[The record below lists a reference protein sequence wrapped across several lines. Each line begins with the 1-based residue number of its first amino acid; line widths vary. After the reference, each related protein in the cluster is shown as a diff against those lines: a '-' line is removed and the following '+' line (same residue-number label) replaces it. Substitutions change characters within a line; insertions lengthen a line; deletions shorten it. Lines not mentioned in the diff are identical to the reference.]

1 MGSTLPLAATVRHLI
16 LDRDGV
22 LNQEAPDHG
31 YILKPADFK
40 WLPGSLAALAALSSV
55 GLRLSIA
62 TNQSAVGRG
71 LMTAQDLDRVLAAM
85 LEQAQAA
92 GARIAGV
99 FVCRHAP
106 DDHCDCRKPAPGL
119 ILSALQ
125 ESGIPA
131 GETLLVGDDVRDVGA
146 ARAAGIAAALVRTGK
161 GRRAAALLREQG
173 EAVPVFDDLA
183 QLARSVAR
191 RTTESPRPGTRRRQ

>member
-1 MGSTLPLAATVRHLI
+1 MGSAPPLAANVRHLI

-31 YILKPADFK
+31 YVLRPEDFR
-40 WLPGSLAALAALSSV
+40 WLPGSLQALVTLTGFGV
-55 GLRLSIA
+55 RLSIA

-71 LMTAQDLDRVLAAM
+71 LMTAQDLDQVLAAM
-85 LEQAQAA
+85 LEEARAA

-99 FVCRHAP
+99 FVCMHAP
-106 DDHCDCRKPAPGL
+106 EAHCDCRKPAPGL

-131 GETLLVGDDVRDVGA
+131 AQTLLVGDDVRDVEA

-161 GRRAAALLREQG
+161 GRRAAAQLLARG
-173 EAVPVFDDLA
+173 EVLPVFDDLA
-183 QLARSVAR
+183 QFARSFAKR
-191 RTTESPRPGTRRRQ
+191 DTETENPGPGYL

>member
-1 MGSTLPLAATVRHLI
+1 MASAQPLATNVRHLI

-31 YILKPADFK
+31 YILRPEDFR
-40 WLPGSLAALAALSSV
+40 WLPGSLQALVTLTGF

-71 LMTAQDLDRVLAAM
+71 LMTAQDLDQVLTAM
-85 LEQAQAA
+85 LAQARAA

-99 FVCRHAP
+99 FVCMHAP
-106 DDHCDCRKPAPGL
+106 GAHCDCRKPAPGL
-119 ILSALQ
+119 ILSAVQ

-131 GETLLVGDDVRDVGA
+131 AQTLLVGDDVRDVEA

-161 GRRAAALLREQG
+161 GRRAAAQLLARG
-173 EAVPVFDDLA
+173 EVLPVFDDLA
-183 QLARSVAR
+183 QFARSFAR
-191 RTTESPRPGTRRRQ
+191 RDAETENPGPGYP

>member
-1 MGSTLPLAATVRHLI
+1 MASALPQAATVRHLI

-31 YILKPADFK
+31 YILKPEDFR
-40 WLPGSLAALAALSSV
+40 WLPGSLQALVRLSGN

-71 LMTAQDLDRVLAAM
+71 LMTEQDLDQVLTAM
-85 LEQAQAA
+85 LDQARTA
-92 GARIAGV
+92 GARIAAV

-106 DDHCDCRKPAPGL
+106 EAHCDCRKPAPGL
-119 ILSALQ
+119 LLAAMA

-131 GETLLVGDDVRDVGA
+131 AQTLLVGDDVRDVAA

-161 GRRAAALLREQG
+161 GRRAAAQLLARG
-173 EAVPVFDDLA
+173 EVVPVFDDLA
-183 QLARSVAR
+183 QFARSWE
-191 RTTESPRPGTRRRQ
+191 TP

>member
-1 MGSTLPLAATVRHLI
+1 MTSAQPPAANIRHLI

-31 YILKPADFK
+31 YILRPQDFS
-40 WLPGSLAALAALSSV
+40 WLPGSLQALVTLSGF

-71 LMTAQDLDRVLAAM
+71 LMSAPDLDRVHAAM
-85 LEQAQAA
+85 LEQARAA

-99 FVCRHAP
+99 FVCMHAP
-106 DDHCDCRKPAPGL
+106 EAHCECRKPAPGL
-119 ILSALQ
+119 LLSALHD
-125 ESGIPA
+125 SGIPA
-131 GETLLVGDDVRDVGA
+131 AETLMVGDDIRDVAA

-161 GRRAAALLREQG
+161 GRRAAAQLLARG
-173 EAVPVFDDLA
+173 EVLPVFDDLA
-183 QLARSVAR
+183 QFARSFAR
-191 RTTESPRPGTRRRQ
+191 SDAETENPAPGYP